1 MASGGRLAGKVAIVT
16 GGAKG
21 QGESVAGM
29 FAAQGAKVAVL
40 DVLDDLGR
48 ETIERIRASGGNAE
62 YFHCD
67 VSQDA
72 EVAATVD
79 AVAGTFAGLDILYN
93 NAAVIAYGRK
103 VADLPVD
110 DWDRTIAVNLRGPFL
125 CAKHALPHLIRRG
138 GGVIINVSSHGA
150 FQASPIGVADYAV
163 AKGGLVTLTY
173 YLASE
178 YGGDNVRAN
187 CLAPGP
193 VPTDLNRP
201 FLGTAEGRA
210 QTAMFIP
217 LGRVG
222 ELNDVANAALFLASD
237 EAKWISGAVL
247 RVDGGMV
254 VQ

>member
-1 MASGGRLAGKVAIVT
+1 VAL
-16 GGAKG
+16 
-21 QGESVAGM
+21 
-29 FAAQGAKVAVL
+29 L
-40 DVLDDLGR
+40 DVLDELGR
-48 ETIERIRASGGNAE
+48 EAAERISETGGVAR

-67 VSQDA
+67 VSQET
-72 EVAATVD
+72 EVAATVA
-79 AVAGTFAGLDILYN
+79 AVAEAFAGIDVLYN
-93 NAAVIAYGRK
+93 NAAIIAYGRK
-103 VADLPVD
+103 VGDLSVE
-110 DWDRTIAVNLRGPFL
+110 DWDRTMAVNLRGPFL
-125 CAKHALPHLIRRG
+125 CAKHALPHLVRRG
-138 GGVIINVSSHGA
+138 GGAIINVSSHGA

-178 YGGDNVRAN
+178 YGAQNVRAN

-201 FLGTAEGRA
+201 FLGTPEGRA

-222 ELNDVANAALFLASD
+222 ELEDVARAALFLASD
-237 EAKWISGAVL
+237 DAKWISGAVL

-254 VQ
+254 IQ